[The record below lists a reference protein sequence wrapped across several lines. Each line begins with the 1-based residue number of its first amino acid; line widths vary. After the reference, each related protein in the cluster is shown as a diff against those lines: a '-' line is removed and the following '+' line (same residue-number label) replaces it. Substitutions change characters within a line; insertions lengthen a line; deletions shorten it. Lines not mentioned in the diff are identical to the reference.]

1 VSLQGLT
8 QVITGS
14 AAYQQ
19 LLARARAGQSPRA
32 LGLPRTARA
41 VMVAGLQQLGCP
53 IVYVT
58 SSVESSRMMADA
70 LSQLSLNNQMPMR
83 FTEPNT
89 AFYDTV
95 APVRDVITQRSMVLA
110 ELTSANNPPAARPP
124 SLIVTGP
131 RALMQPTMPAKRF
144 KLLTRVIKRDDTLSL
159 ETMIGHWVRMGY
171 ENEQVVDRVGT
182 FSRRGGIIDVWSPA
196 HPSPVRIELFGNV
209 ADSIRTFDPGTQR
222 SGAALNSVTI
232 APMDVTE
239 EIRDQKLEIEDTQSP
254 SLPSPIAHLQSLID
268 YLPDNALLI
277 IDDEEELRNTWH
289 GLEERAQRERETM
302 LQSLEAEGQALQAE
316 ASLPYLTWDQFKGFI
331 EKVNVLVLGQ
341 PDDGMLSAHPL
352 AGQFKQPPHFAG
364 QLTPLLDYLKATL
377 SNRDAASRQSIVIVS
392 RQSARLSELWSE
404 RNSALA
410 AAPALDEQP
419 QGGLHF
425 VVGALPSGFVF
436 GADDERQTTDING
449 NPPSSIILL
458 TDAEIY
464 GNVRPEWFM
473 RGRARKAAPERAFAD
488 WQAGDAV
495 VHEDYGIGI
504 YRGLVKLTVAPT
516 ATLPRDAA
524 EGANEREYLLLEY
537 QDADRLYVPLH
548 QLDRVTRYVGADDE
562 TPKLDK
568 LGSGQWEKARQKAA
582 GAAADIARD
591 LLKLYAEREMV
602 TRPPFSKDTPWQI
615 ELESSFP
622 FIETDD
628 QLRAI
633 QDVKRDMEKANPM
646 DRLVVGDVGFGKTEV
661 ALRAAFKAVQDGKQ
675 VAVLVPTTVL
685 AQQHWNTFSRRLE
698 AYPMHIDMLSRFRT
712 AAEKKEVY
720 AGLADGT
727 IDIVIGTHGLTGKD
741 VKFKNLGLL
750 VIDEEHRFGVKAKE
764 KLKQLRTE
772 VDVLTL
778 TATPIPR
785 TLYLGLSGVRAI
797 SRIETAPAERLPI
810 ISFVGAWDDVVVQQ
824 AIRRELDRDGQVFF
838 VHNRIQTIYLLEQKL
853 RRLVPE
859 ATLMVAHG
867 QMEEREL
874 SRIMNRFSDGKVNVL
889 LCTNIIESGLDIPN
903 ANTILIDNADH
914 FGLAELYQL
923 RGRVGRS
930 TIQAYAYFLHD
941 RKGRMTEEA
950 RARLETLRESAGIG
964 AGYSISMRDLELRGA
979 GDMLGAKQSGHIAS
993 VGFDLYSR
1001 LLSREV
1007 SVLRAL
1013 RDGMPMPP
1021 DAPKP
1026 VTIDLPLTVGLPEN
1040 YIGDTQL
1047 RVQLYR
1053 RAASLDSEEKI
1064 RLFEEEL
1071 EDRFGKLPA
1080 PARNLTYQLR
1090 LKLAAANLGIQ
1101 GISTDGNRFTIRAEA
1116 FQRMNPA
1123 RLQRM
1128 LGSDALIG
1136 KHQVSFLRSGTP
1148 EKWKER
1154 LMDVVKKL
1162 AEMAEQTVPP
1172 KPASAPRPAT
1182 QVLEA
1187 LENGEDADEDVG
1199 EDAAEEEDKLPP
1211 ITQDVDW

>member
-1 VSLQGLT
+1 VSLKGLT
-8 QVITGS
+8 QVISQTN
-14 AAYQQ
+14 AFQT
-19 LLARARAGQSPRA
+19 LLSQVQNGKAPRA
-32 LGLPRTARA
+32 LGLPRAARG
-41 VMVAGLQQLGCP
+41 VTVAGLQQLERP

-58 SSVESSRMMADA
+58 SSVEASRMMADA
-70 LSQLSLNNQMPMR
+70 LSQLGLLDQPLMR
-83 FTEPNT
+83 FAEPNT

-110 ELTSANNPPAARPP
+110 ALAGANGGTP
-124 SLIVTGP
+124 LIVTGP

-144 KLLTRVIKRDDTLSL
+144 KTYSRTLKRDDTLAL
-159 ETMIGHWVRMGY
+159 ENMIRHWVRIGY
-171 ENEQVVDRVGT
+171 ENEQVVERVGT

-196 HPSPVRIELFGNV
+196 HSSPVRIELFGNV
-209 ADSIRTFDPGTQR
+209 ADSIRYFDPGTQR
-222 SGAALNSVTI
+222 SGQSLNSVTI
-232 APMDVTE
+232 APMDMANGRESRAEGE
-239 EIRDQKLEIEDTQSP
+239 ESATDARIASLEVAASA
-254 SLPSPIAHLQSLID
+254 LHSLIEF
-268 YLPDNALLI
+268 LPENALLI

-289 GLEERAQRERETM
+289 GMEERAQRERETL
-302 LQSLEAEGQALQAE
+302 LQSLEAEGKASPAE
-316 ASLPYLTWDQFKGFI
+316 EGLPYLTWDQFKASI
-331 EKVNVLVLGQ
+331 EKTNVLVLGQ
-341 PDDGMLSAHPL
+341 PDDGMLSAQPL

-364 QLTPLLDYLKATL
+364 QLTPLLEYLKT
-377 SNRDAASRQSIVIVS
+377 SVGDRDKGSRQSIIVVS
-392 RQSARLSELWSE
+392 RQSARLAELWSE

-410 AAPALDEQP
+410 AEPALDEQP
-419 QGGLHF
+419 EGGLHF
-425 VVGALPSGFVF
+425 VVGALPTGFML
-436 GADDERQTTDING
+436 ESEQNL
-449 NPPSSIILL
+449 ILL

-473 RGRARKAAPERAFAD
+473 RGRARKAAPEKAFAD
-488 WQAGDAV
+488 WQIGDAV

-516 ATLPRDAA
+516 PTLLPQGPAARDAG

-548 QLDRVTRYVGADDE
+548 QLDRVTRYVGADDAE
-562 TPKLDK
+562 PRLDK
-568 LGSGQWEKARQKAA
+568 LGSGQWEKARHKAA
-582 GAAADIARD
+582 GAVADIARD
-591 LLKLYAEREMV
+591 LLKLYAQREMV
-602 TRPPFSKDTPWQI
+602 TRSPFSKDTPWQV

-633 QDVKRDMEKANPM
+633 QDVKRDMEKPNPM

-685 AQQHWNTFSRRLE
+685 AQQHWNTFTRRLE
-698 AYPMHIDMLSRFRT
+698 AYPIKIEMLSRFRT

-727 IDIVIGTHGLTGKD
+727 VDIVIGTHGLTGKD
-741 VKFKNLGLL
+741 VKFQNLGLL
-750 VIDEEHRFGVKAKE
+750 IIDEEHRFGVKAKE

-797 SRIETAPAERLPI
+797 SRIETPPAERLPI

-838 VHNRIQTIYLLEQKL
+838 VHNRIQTIHLLEQKL

-859 ATLMVAHG
+859 ATLNVAHG

-874 SRIMNRFSDGKVNVL
+874 ARIMNRFADGKVNVL

-903 ANTILIDNADH
+903 ANTIIIDNADH

-950 RARLETLRESAGIG
+950 RERLEVLRESAGIG

-979 GDMLGAKQSGHIAS
+979 GDMLGAKQSGHIVS

-1001 LLSREV
+1001 LLAREV
-1007 SVLRAL
+1007 SVLRAM
-1013 RDGMPMPP
+1013 RDGTPMPP

-1053 RAASLDSEEKI
+1053 RAASLDTEDKI
-1064 RLFEEEL
+1064 RQFEEEL

-1101 GISTDGNRFTIRAEA
+1101 GITTDGNRFTIRADA
-1116 FQRMNPA
+1116 LQHMNPQ

-1136 KHQVSFLRSGTP
+1136 RHQVSFLRSGTP

-1162 AEMAEQTVPP
+1162 AEMAEQTAPP
-1172 KPASAPRPAT
+1172 KPAAPRY
-1182 QVLEA
+1182 VLEDDA
-1187 LENGEDADEDVG
+1187 GADADKK
-1199 EDAAEEEDKLPP
+1199 DALPP
-1211 ITQDVDW
+1211 ITQDMDW

>member
-1 VSLQGLT
+1 M
-8 QVITGS
+8 
-14 AAYQQ
+14 
-19 LLARARAGQSPRA
+19 REGQAPRA
-32 LGLPRTARA
+32 LGLPRTGRA
-41 VMVAGLQQLGCP
+41 ITVAGLQQLDRP

-58 SSVESSRMMADA
+58 ASVESSRMMADA
-70 LSQLSLNNQMPMR
+70 LSQLNLHDQPLMR

-95 APVRDVITQRSMVLA
+95 APVREVITQRSMVLA
-110 ELTSANNPPAARPP
+110 TLAGANENPPSKESAS

-144 KLLTRVIKRDDTLSL
+144 KLNVRTIKRDDTLSL
-159 ETMIGHWVRMGY
+159 ESMIGHWVRIGY
-171 ENEQVVDRVGT
+171 ENEQVVERVGT

-196 HPSPVRIELFGNV
+196 HPMPVRIELFGNI
-209 ADSIRTFDPGTQR
+209 ADSIRYFDPGTQR
-222 SGAALNSVTI
+222 SGASLNSVTI

-239 EIRDQKLEIEDTQSP
+239 EIRDQRLEIDDAQTPNLKSQGAG
-254 SLPSPIAHLQSLID
+254 LPNRDVPQSLID
-268 YLPDNALLI
+268 YLPANALLV
-277 IDDEEELRNTWH
+277 IDDEEELRNAWR
-289 GLEERAQRERETM
+289 GLEERAQRERET
-302 LQSLEAEGQALQAE
+302 LLQAE
-316 ASLPYLTWDQFKGFI
+316 ETNGKPASPAEQLPYITWEQFKASI
-331 EKVNVLVLGQ
+331 EAANVLVLGQ

-352 AGQFKQPPHFAG
+352 AAQFKQPPHFAG
-364 QLTPLLDYLKATL
+364 QLTPLLDYLKT
-377 SNRDAASRQSIVIVS
+377 SNTDAARPSIIVVS
-392 RQSARLSELWSE
+392 RQSARLAELWSE

-410 AAPALDEQP
+410 AEPAMDEMP
-419 QGGLHF
+419 EGGLRF
-425 VVGALPSGFVF
+425 VVGALPSGFVLD
-436 GADDERQTTDING
+436 GER
-449 NPPSSIILL
+449 PLILL

-473 RGRARKAAPERAFAD
+473 RGRARKAAPEKAFAD
-488 WQAGDAV
+488 WQIGDAV

-504 YRGLVKLTVAPT
+504 YRGLVKLTVAQPPSPS
-516 ATLPRDAA
+516 ARA
-524 EGANEREYLLLEY
+524 EGGEGENEREYLLLEY

-548 QLDRVTRYVGADDE
+548 QLDRVTRYVGADDAQ
-562 TPKLDK
+562 PKLDK
-568 LGSGQWEKARQKAA
+568 LGSGQWEKARQKAT
-582 GAAADIARD
+582 GAAAEIARD

-602 TRPPFSKDTPWQI
+602 TRTPFSKDTPWQI

-633 QDVKRDMEKANPM
+633 QEVKRDMEQPNPM

-698 AYPMHIDMLSRFRT
+698 AYPIQVEMLSRFRT
-712 AAEKKEVY
+712 PAEKKEVY
-720 AGLADGT
+720 AGLTDGT
-727 IDIVIGTHGLTGKD
+727 IDIVIGTHALVSKD
-741 VKFKNLGLL
+741 VKFQDLGLL
-750 VIDEEHRFGVKAKE
+750 IIDEEHRFGVKAKE

-797 SRIETAPAERLPI
+797 SRIETPPAERLPI

-838 VHNRIQTIYLLEQKL
+838 VHNRIQTIHLIEQKL

-903 ANTILIDNADH
+903 ANTIIIDNADH

-941 RKGRMTEEA
+941 RKSRMTEEA
-950 RARLETLRESAGIG
+950 RERLEVLRESAGIG

-993 VGFDLYSR
+993 VGYDLYTR
-1001 LLSREV
+1001 LLAREV
-1007 SVLRAL
+1007 SVLRAM
-1013 RDGMPMPP
+1013 RDGTAMPP

-1026 VTIDLPLTVGLPEN
+1026 VTIDLPLTIGLPEN

-1053 RAASLDSEEKI
+1053 RAASLDTEDKI
-1064 RLFEEEL
+1064 RQFEEEL

-1090 LKLAAANLGIQ
+1090 LKLAAVNLGIQ
-1101 GISTDGNRFTIRAEA
+1101 GITTDGNRFTIRADA
-1116 FQRMNPA
+1116 LQRMNPQ
-1123 RLQRM
+1123 RLQRL

-1136 KHQVSFLRSGTP
+1136 RHQVSFLRSGTP

-1162 AEMAEQTVPP
+1162 AEMAEQTAPP
-1172 KPASAPRPAT
+1172 KPAASRY
-1182 QVLEA
+1182 VLEVA
-1187 LENGEDADEDVG
+1187 TEDDATDDAD
-1199 EDAAEEEDKLPP
+1199 DAGDDANEKDALPP

>member
-1 VSLQGLT
+1 VSLKGLT
-8 QVITGS
+8 HI
-14 AAYQQ
+14 AAASPAFQNLVEQ
-19 LLARARAGQSPRA
+19 LRAGKAPRA
-32 LGLPRTARA
+32 LGLPRAARA
-41 VMVAGLQQLGCP
+41 ITVAALQQLDRP

-58 SSVESSRMMADA
+58 SSIENSRMMADA
-70 LSQLSLNNQMPMR
+70 LAQLSARDQMPMR
-83 FTEPNT
+83 FAEPNT

-110 ELTSANNPPAARPP
+110 ALAGTTSDTPT
-124 SLIVTGP
+124 IVTGP

-144 KLLTRVIKRDDTLSL
+144 TLLTRTIKRDDTLSL
-159 ETMIGHWVRMGY
+159 ENMIGHWVRMGY
-171 ENEQVVDRVGT
+171 ENEPVVERVGT

-222 SGAALNSVTI
+222 SGASLKSVTI

-239 EIRDQKLEIEDTQSP
+239 EIRDSKLEIDDAQSAIRNP
-254 SLPSPIAHLQSLID
+254 KSEIQNLQSLIS
-268 YLPDNALLI
+268 YLPANALLV
-277 IDDEEELRNTWH
+277 IDDEEELRNAWL
-289 GLEERAQRERETM
+289 GLEERAQRERETLM
-302 LQSLEAEGQALQAE
+302 QSMEAEGRPTAQE
-316 ASLPYLTWDQFKGFI
+316 ALPYLTWEQFKVSI
-331 EKVNVLVLGQ
+331 ESVGVLVLGQ
-341 PDDGMLSAHPL
+341 PDDGLLSAHPL

-364 QLTPLLDYLKATL
+364 QLTPLLDYLKA
-377 SNRDAASRQSIVIVS
+377 SNSDDARPALVVVS
-392 RQSARLSELWSE
+392 RQSARLAELWSE

-410 AAPALDEQP
+410 AGTSLDDAPQA
-419 QGGLHF
+419 GLHF
-425 VVGALPSGFVF
+425 VVGALPSGFLMEVS
-436 GADDERQTTDING
+436 G
-449 NPPSSIILL
+449 NSPPEIQNPKSKIQNLVLL

-473 RGRARKAAPERAFAD
+473 RGRARKAAPEKAFAD
-488 WQAGDAV
+488 WQIGDAV
-495 VHEDYGIGI
+495 VHEDYGVGV

-516 ATLPRDAA
+516 PTLPRDSG
-524 EGANEREYLLLEY
+524 EGEHEREYLLLEY

-548 QLDRVTRYVGADDE
+548 QLDRVTRYVGADDAQ
-562 TPKLDK
+562 PKLDK
-568 LGSGQWEKARQKAA
+568 LGSGSWEKSRQKAA
-582 GAAADIARD
+582 GAAAEIARE

-602 TRPPFSKDTPWQI
+602 TRAPFSKDTPWQI

-633 QDVKRDMEKANPM
+633 QEVKRDMEQGNPM

-661 ALRAAFKAVQDGKQ
+661 ALRAAFKAVQDGRQ

-685 AQQHWNTFSRRLE
+685 AQQHWNTFTRRLE
-698 AYPMHIDMLSRFRT
+698 AYPIKIEMLSRFRT
-712 AAEKKEVY
+712 PAEKKEIY
-720 AGLADGT
+720 AGLTDGN
-727 IDIVIGTHGLTGKD
+727 IDIVIGTHALVSKD
-741 VKFKNLGLL
+741 VKFHDLGLL
-750 VIDEEHRFGVKAKE
+750 IIDEEHRFGVKAKE

-797 SRIETAPAERLPI
+797 SRIETPPAERLPI

-838 VHNRIQTIYLLEQKL
+838 VHNRIQTIYLVEQKL

-859 ATLMVAHG
+859 ATLSVAHG

-874 SRIMNRFSDGKVNVL
+874 ARIMNRFSDGKVNVL

-941 RKGRMTEEA
+941 RKSRMTDDA
-950 RARLETLRESAGIG
+950 RERLETLRESAGIG

-979 GDMLGAKQSGHIAS
+979 GDMLGAKQSGHIVS
-993 VGFDLYSR
+993 VGFDLYTR
-1001 LLSREV
+1001 LLAREV
-1007 SVLRAL
+1007 SVLRAM
-1013 RDGMPMPP
+1013 RDGAPMPP

-1026 VTIDLPLTVGLPEN
+1026 VTIDLPLTIGLPEN

-1053 RAASLDSEEKI
+1053 RAASLDTEEKI
-1064 RLFEEEL
+1064 RQFEEEL
-1071 EDRFGKLPA
+1071 EDRFGRLPA

-1090 LKLAAANLGIQ
+1090 LKLAAAGLGIQ
-1101 GISTDGNRFTIRAEA
+1101 GITTDGNRFTIRADA
-1116 FQRMNPA
+1116 LQRMNPQ

-1136 KHQVSFLRSGTP
+1136 RHQVSFLRSGTP

-1162 AEMAEQTVPP
+1162 AEMAEQTALPMP
-1172 KPASAPRPAT
+1172 AQPASRF
-1182 QVLEA
+1182 VLE
-1187 LENGEDADEDVG
+1187 EEDDADEDEAAG
-1199 EDAAEEEDKLPP
+1199 DDADEEEDKLPP